1 MVLGWESAAALLR
14 EWSCELLV
22 RVVVVVEAA
31 EARKEEA
38 GGSSETSAGRN
49 WCWWRAREVTME
61 ATVGKLPST
70 LELGPEVVALAQQR
84 HTVGLQVV
92 HTRGRSRLHLPRLV
106 LG

>member
-1 MVLGWESAAALLR
+1 MLR
-14 EWSCELLV
+14 NWSSELLV
-22 RVVVVVEAA
+22 RVVVVAA

-49 WCWWRAREVTME
+49 WCWRGREVTEE

-70 LELGPEVVALAQQR
+70 LELGPEVIALAEQR
-84 HTVGLQVV
+84 RRTVGLQVV
-92 HTRGRSRLHLPRLV
+92 QKRGRSRLHLPRLV

>member
-1 MVLGWESAAALLR
+1 M
-14 EWSCELLV
+14 
-22 RVVVVVEAA
+22 
-31 EARKEEA
+31 
-38 GGSSETSAGRN
+38 
-49 WCWWRAREVTME
+49 TME

-70 LELGPEVVALAQQR
+70 LELEPEVVALAEQRR

>member
-1 MVLGWESAAALLR
+1 MVLGLDSAAALLR
-14 EWSCELLV
+14 DWSSELLV
-22 RVVVVVEAA
+22 RKVVVVEAA

>member
-1 MVLGWESAAALLR
+1 MLR

-22 RVVVVVEAA
+22 RVVVVGVAA

-70 LELGPEVVALAQQR
+70 LELGPEVVALAEQQR

>member
-1 MVLGWESAAALLR
+1 
-14 EWSCELLV
+14 
-22 RVVVVVEAA
+22 
-31 EARKEEA
+31 
-38 GGSSETSAGRN
+38 
-49 WCWWRAREVTME
+49 ME

-70 LELGPEVVALAQQR
+70 LELGPEVVAWVEQQR

>member
-1 MVLGWESAAALLR
+1 MVLGLESAAALLR
-14 EWSCELLV
+14 DWSSELLV
-22 RVVVVVEAA
+22 RVVVVAA

-49 WCWWRAREVTME
+49 WCWWRAKEVTME
-61 ATVGKLPST
+61 VTVGKLPST
-70 LELGPEVVALAQQR
+70 LELESEVVALVEQQR

>member
-1 MVLGWESAAALLR
+1 MVLGLESAAALLR
-14 EWSCELLV
+14 DWSSELLV
-22 RVVVVVEAA
+22 RVVVVAA

-49 WCWWRAREVTME
+49 WCWWMAREVTME

-70 LELGPEVVALAQQR
+70 LELGLGAEQQR

>member
-1 MVLGWESAAALLR
+1 MVLGLDSAAALLR
-14 EWSCELLV
+14 DWSCELLV
-22 RVVVVVEAA
+22 RKVVVEAA

-49 WCWWRAREVTME
+49 WCCWRAREVTME

-70 LELGPEVVALAQQR
+70 LELGPEVVALAEQQR
-84 HTVGLQVV
+84 RTVGLQVV